1 MRQLRLLHIEDSDD
15 DSLLVQRQLS
25 RAGYDLQLERVDTLE
40 ALQKALDTQF
50 WDVIISDYVMPNF
63 SAPAALQLL
72 KQRGLDLPF
81 IIVSGAIGE
90 ETAVASMRAGAHD
103 YLMKDNLTRLAP
115 AIERELQ
122 DHLVRRDR
130 KRAEEALRNSE
141 KLATLGRMAA
151 TIAHEVNNPLEAVTN
166 VLYLLGRCKLDPEAR
181 EYVKLA
187 QQELDR
193 VTLIVR
199 QALSFSR
206 NQTDHVA
213 APVSQLVE
221 QVLQLYAPRIQGG
234 QVELKK
240 RFEFDAAVP
249 GEFRQVFSNLIVNAV
264 DAVDGGGK
272 VQLHILRAREPGAL
286 SRFGI
291 RFVIADNG
299 IGIQPEYRRDIFA
312 PFFST
317 KQKGNGLGLWIS
329 KEIVQKHGGSI
340 RVRSSVRAGRS
351 GTVFSVFVP
360 LHDAALAAHHSE

>member
-1 MRQLRLLHIEDSDD
+1 M
-15 DSLLVQRQLS
+15 

-40 ALQKALDTQF
+40 AVQKALDTQL

-72 KQRGLDLPF
+72 KQRGLDVPF

-90 ETAVASMRAGAHD
+90 ETAVAAMRAGAHD
-103 YLMKDNLTRLAP
+103 YLMKDNLARLAP
-115 AIERELQ
+115 VIERELQ

-166 VLYLLGRCKLDPEAR
+166 VLYLLGCCKLDPEAR

-249 GEFRQVFSNLIVNAV
+249 GELRQVFSNLIVNAV

-299 IGIQPEYRRDIFA
+299 VGIQPEYRRDIFA

-360 LHDAALAAHHSE
+360 LHDAASAAHHSE